1 MKFMKEQYS
10 VLMSVYYK
18 EKAEYLKESMDSIW
32 AQTVPTDNFVLVCD
46 GLLTE
51 ELEKEIQSQQKLHK
65 NSLVVVPIE
74 QGVGLGKAL
83 NHGMKYCRHNIIA
96 RMDSDDICKKHR
108 MELQLEKMREK
119 NADIVGSAV
128 EEFSASIEEVSST
141 RKMPET
147 HEEIMNFVGKRN
159 PFNHPSIMYKKDAV
173 EDVGGYMDCPFF
185 EDYYL
190 WARMLKGGYTGY
202 NIPESLLYMRGG
214 SEMYQRRGGFS
225 YAITAFK
232 FRTKLKRMGVSNW
245 KQYII
250 SALGQVF
257 VCLIPNGLREKFYQK
272 FLRK

>member
-1 MKFMKEQYS
+1 MEKKYS
-10 VLMSVYYK
+10 VLMSVYHK

-32 AQTVPTDNFVLVCD
+32 SQTVPTDNFVLVCD
-46 GLLTE
+46 GSLTE
-51 ELEKEIQSQQKLHK
+51 ELESVIQKQQKFHK
-65 NSLVVVPIE
+65 DSLVVVRLE

-83 NHGMKYCRHNIIA
+83 NYGMQYCKHNLIA

-108 MELQLEKMREK
+108 MEIQLKKIDEQK
-119 NADIVGSAV
+119 ADIVGSSV
-128 EEFSASIEEVSST
+128 EEFSASIEEVKVT

-147 HEEIMNFVGKRN
+147 HEEIMSFVGKRN

-173 EDVGGYMDCPFF
+173 KVAGGYLDCPFF

-190 WARMLKGGYTGY
+190 WARMLKVGCIGY
-202 NIPESLLYMRGG
+202 NIPESLLYMRAG

-232 FRTKLKRMGVSNW
+232 FRTKLKRMGVSTW
-245 KQYII
+245 KQYFV
-250 SALGQVF
+250 SAFGQVF
-257 VCLIPNGLREKFYQK
+257 VCLIPNSLREKFYQR